1 MADRQDMAG
10 QAGPPRTGQVAAVVL
25 AGGGASR
32 LGGADKPGIKV
43 GGRTLLAAV
52 AAAAAGAGA
61 RYLVV
66 VGPARPDLDG
76 LAETLPGAPTI
87 VFTAER
93 PSGAGPVP
101 ALRAGLSLVAED
113 WLLLLAADL
122 PFLRDSHLREL
133 VTAARRAASG
143 ALLVDD
149 QGRPQ
154 WLASCWRTASLKAAL
169 AGYPGSSMGG
179 LLGPLRPAEV
189 AVAAAAG
196 QPPPWLDCDTAE
208 DVAAARAHARDG
220 TQRTEADD
228 ELAGEVDRRGLR

>member
-113 WLLLLAADL
+113 WLL
-122 PFLRDSHLREL
+122 
-133 VTAARRAASG
+133 
-143 ALLVDD
+143 
-149 QGRPQ
+149 Q
-154 WLASCWRTASLKAAL
+154 
-169 AGYPGSSMGG
+169 
-179 LLGPLRPAEV
+179 V